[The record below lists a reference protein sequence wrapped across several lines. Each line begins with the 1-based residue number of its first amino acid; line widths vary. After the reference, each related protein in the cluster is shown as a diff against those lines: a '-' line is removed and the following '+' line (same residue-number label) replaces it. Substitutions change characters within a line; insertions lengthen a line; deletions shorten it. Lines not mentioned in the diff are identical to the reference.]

1 MVISRVLPIFV
12 FVVFNLVLYNFDV
25 PVLAAGNTYYVATTG
40 SDTNNGTSL
49 TTPYKTI
56 SKAISSASA
65 GDTVYVRAGTY
76 PSFSVTKSGSAGNYL
91 TISGYGSERPTI
103 TGGSQQIVLTSVSY
117 VRITGFDVKGAT
129 ASWGGGIYTD
139 RSNYTIIENNIVHD
153 NTGSNTSGI
162 LVSAGSYNKI
172 LNNEVYNN
180 YLNGIQ
186 IISHS
191 GTQSVGNEISNNRV
205 YNNTLSGGNSDGI
218 KLEGLNTKNNLISNN
233 LTYGNADDGVDTWN
247 SSNNQV
253 VGNISHSHRGGGDG
267 NGFKLGGLGATTGYN
282 KVLQNISYNNKS
294 DGFDSNGS
302 GGNQYYHNVA
312 YANGSFGFD
321 DGYKDSGCVGSGCN
335 TTYINN
341 IGYNNVRGNFSAGD
355 YTYIS
360 RNNLWYSDGGSAKVF
375 YKYTQYSNLSDFYK
389 ATGNRLDNPTV
400 SVQLA
405 PSFVNAVSYNFSLNS
420 NSPAINKGDST
431 NPGQIIAVGIPDI
444 GAFEYG
450 EVVATPVPTAT
461 PIVATPSPV
470 TSAIPTAT
478 SVSTPPTEIG
488 EIGEV
493 INQQNV
499 AGFAINYPKSVS
511 SSEISGANNNLY
523 LASISTKKN
532 TAVTSVNGLG
542 LTWKLAKAQCA
553 GRAQTRTEVW
563 YAVGSPVSNGSVVAN
578 FGTAPEEA
586 VISVSRYSGVD
597 LQNPI
602 GNIVG
607 RNSNGLN
614 GSCSGG
620 SDVSSYSA
628 NLTTTT
634 NGSFIFS
641 SVGIRQL
648 SHTSG
653 NGYTERDEV
662 KSSNG
667 GATAGVATQ
676 DKKVGLTTALVNGT
690 FSANVDY
697 SLVAI
702 ELKPGVVSSEPTPV
716 VKSGDANGDNLVDET
731 DYNSF
736 WKPNYLKLNC
746 GGVSCGDFD
755 KNGKVDGIDYVV
767 WLNNYG
773 K

>member
-1 MVISRVLPIFV
+1 MPLKSVVSKILPVFV
-12 FVVFNLVLYNFDV
+12 FVVFNYILYNFDV
-25 PVLAAGNTYYVATTG
+25 PVFAAGNSYYVSTTG

-56 SKAISSASA
+56 AKAITSASA
-65 GDTVYVRAGTY
+65 GDTIYVRAGTY
-76 PSFSVTKSGSAGNYL
+76 PAFSVTKSGSAGNYL
-91 TISGYGSERPTI
+91 TISGYGSEKPII
-103 TGGSQQIVLTSVSY
+103 TGSSQQIVLTSVSY
-117 VRITGFDVKGAT
+117 VRISGFEVIGAT
-129 ASWGGGIYTD
+129 ASWGGGIYVD
-139 RSNYTIIENNIVHD
+139 RSNYNIIENNIVHD

-191 GTQSVGNEISNNRV
+191 STQSVGNEISNNKS

-282 KVLQNISYNNKS
+282 KVVQNISYNNKNH
-294 DGFDSNGS
+294 GFDSNGS

-312 YANGSFGFD
+312 YANSGFGFE
-321 DGYKDSGCVGSGCN
+321 DGYKDSGCTGSGCN
-335 TTYINN
+335 SIYINN

-355 YTYIS
+355 FTYVS
-360 RNNLWYSDGGSAKVF
+360 RNNLWFSDGGSAKVF
-375 YKYTQYSNLSDFYK
+375 YRYTQYSTLSSFYQ
-389 ATGNRLDNPTV
+389 ATSNRLDNPTV
-400 SVQLA
+400 SVQLN
-405 PSFVNAVSYNFSLNS
+405 PSFVNAAGYNFSLNS
-420 NSPAINKGDST
+420 NSPAIDKGDST

-450 EVVATPVPTAT
+450 DVVVTPTPVATPAATTSPVAATAT
-461 PIVATPSPV
+461 PSGQLGSV
-470 TSAIPTAT
+470 THQQTVFGSAL
-478 SVSTPPTEIG
+478 
-488 EIGEV
+488 
-493 INQQNV
+493 
-499 AGFAINYPKSVS
+499 NYPKSV
-511 SSEISGANNNLY
+511 ISGEILGASNSLY
-523 LASISTKKN
+523 LVSISTKRN
-532 TAVTSVNGLG
+532 TAVTSVSGLG
-542 LTWKLAKAQCA
+542 LNWQLAKSQCGA
-553 GRAQTRTEVW
+553 RAQTRTEVW
-563 YAVGSPVSNGSVVAN
+563 YAVGSPATNGAVTAN
-578 FGTAPEEA
+578 FTTAPEEA
-586 VISVSRYSGVD
+586 VISVSRYSGAD
-597 LQNPI
+597 QSNPI
-602 GNIVG
+602 GNLLG
-607 RNSNGLN
+607 KNSNGLD

-620 SDVSSYSA
+620 TDASSYSA

-634 NGSFIFS
+634 S
-641 SVGIRQL
+641 SSLIYSAVGIRQN

-653 NGYTERDEV
+653 ANYTERSEV

-667 GATAGVATQ
+667 GSTAGVATQ
-676 DKKVGLTTALVNGT
+676 DRTVDLTTALVNGT
-690 FSANVDY
+690 MSANVDY
-697 SLVAI
+697 SLVALEI
-702 ELKPGVVSSEPTPV
+702 KPSAASSEPTPV
-716 VKSGDANGDNLVDET
+716 VKSGDANGDNTVNEI
-731 DYNSF
+731 DYSQF

-746 GGVSCGDFD
+746 GGVTCGDFD
-755 KNGKVDGIDYVV
+755 KSGKVDGVDYVV